1 MTFPSLVFK
10 TLAKDKIELPR
21 DIPTN
26 YAAILFYRGH
36 WWPFC
41 NRQLAEW
48 QSAKK
53 ELEQLGVTVYAASVD
68 TPDQATEVVTKNNL
82 TFTMIHSVEKRQ
94 TESIGVWWGTD
105 HHGEYSQP
113 AEFLLDA
120 NGKILGSLYASGPIG
135 RMSVSEA
142 IKMIKFTEMRKNK

>member
-1 MTFPSLVFK
+1 M
-10 TLAKDKIELPR
+10 
-21 DIPTN
+21 
-26 YAAILFYRGH
+26 
-36 WWPFC
+36 
-41 NRQLAEW
+41 AEW